1 MVIVGKASM
10 GVKERD
16 FVEAGQLELG
26 ARRIAGNAGAL
37 ALVCRDLRLYLD
49 SPGTIQVGIMRA
61 QRIASRLLGCFVFAG
76 LCFASLV
83 AASDAARQD
92 PQQTNQ
98 QQRPRTVGAQGTT
111 NTQPQTNTSEEVGE
125 GDVVRVETQL
135 VSVPTVVTDR
145 NGRPVSGLRVE
156 NFVVF
161 EDGRPQRV
169 ANFATTEAPFEIA
182 LLLDTSGSTREELG
196 LIREAA
202 KAFVGALR
210 SGDRVA
216 IVAFNNAPQNGSVV
230 AAVEV
235 LSALTSDRQLLSN
248 AIDNIGTSNGTPF
261 YDALGRIAEQVFRDR
276 PREEV
281 RGRRAIVA
289 LTDGVDS
296 SSNSGYDDAR
306 AKLLR
311 AGLASYFIEV
321 NTEDYVEDRLL
332 KDCQDDGRLSLSAK
346 QLERFR
352 TLFVPRAQKE
362 DYQDF
367 CRLGQFERMDISRQL
382 YNLARAEMNAM
393 AKDSGGK
400 NFAAANPQDARAAFA
415 QVANE
420 IGTQYSLGYYPSNK
434 LHNGQFRQIKVE
446 LRNVRDASARAREGY
461 FAPKQ

>member
-1 MVIVGKASM
+1 
-10 GVKERD
+10 
-16 FVEAGQLELG
+16 
-26 ARRIAGNAGAL
+26 
-37 ALVCRDLRLYLD
+37 
-49 SPGTIQVGIMRA
+49 MRTK
-61 QRIASRLLGCFVFAG
+61 QIEVRLLGCLVCSVLLLAP
-76 LCFASLV
+76 LV
-83 AASDAARQD
+83 AASHARRQD

-98 QQRPRTVGAQGTT
+98 QQRPRTVGSQGTT
-111 NTQPQTNTSEEVGE
+111 NTRPQTNSSTEEVGE

-145 NGRPVSGLRVE
+145 NGHPVLGLRAE

-169 ANFATTEAPFEIA
+169 SNFATTEAPFEIA

-196 LIREAA
+196 LIRDAA

-216 IVAFNNAPQNGSVV
+216 IVAFNDAPKNGSVV

-248 AIDNIGTSNGTPF
+248 AIDNIGSSNGTPF
-261 YDALGRIAEQVFRDR
+261 YDALGRIAEQVFRDP

-296 SSNSGYDDAR
+296 TSNSGYDEAH
-306 AKLLR
+306 AKVLR
-311 AGLASYFIEV
+311 AGLASYFIQV

-352 TLFVPRAQKE
+352 QLFVPRAQKE

-382 YNLARAEMNAM
+382 YNLARGEMNAM

-400 NFAAANPQDARAAFA
+400 NFAAADPQDARAAFA
-415 QVANE
+415 EVANE

-446 LRNVRDASARAREGY
+446 LRNVKDAKARAREGY
-461 FAPKQ
+461 YAPKESKQ

>member
-1 MVIVGKASM
+1 MS
-10 GVKERD
+10 
-16 FVEAGQLELG
+16 
-26 ARRIAGNAGAL
+26 
-37 ALVCRDLRLYLD
+37 
-49 SPGTIQVGIMRA
+49 A
-61 QRIASRLLGCFVFAG
+61 QRIAFRLLGCFVFAG
-76 LCFASLV
+76 LCFVSLV
-83 AASDAARQD
+83 AASHARRQE

-98 QQRPRTVGAQGTT
+98 QQRPRTVGSQGNT
-111 NTQPQTNTSEEVGE
+111 NTRPQTNSSVEEVGE

-145 NGRPVSGLRVE
+145 NGHPVTGLRAE
-156 NFVVF
+156 NFAVF
-161 EDGRPQRV
+161 EDGRAQRV
-169 ANFATTEAPFEIA
+169 TNFATTGAPFEIA

-196 LIREAA
+196 LIRDAA

-216 IVAFNNAPQNGSVV
+216 LVAFNNAPQNGPAV

-235 LSALTSDRQLLSN
+235 LSALTSDRRLLSN

-261 YDALGRIAEQVFRDR
+261 YDALGRIADQVFRDP

-296 SSNSGYDDAR
+296 SSNSGYDESR

-311 AGLASYFIEV
+311 AGLACYFIQV
-321 NTEDYVEDRLL
+321 STEDYVEDRLL
-332 KDCQDDGRLSLSAK
+332 KDCQDDGQLSLSAK

-352 TLFVPRAQKE
+352 QLFVPRAQKE

-382 YNLARAEMNAM
+382 YNLARREMDEM
-393 AKDSGGK
+393 ATASGGK
-400 NFAAANPQDARAAFA
+400 NFAAAALQDARAAFA

-420 IGTQYSLGYYPSNK
+420 IGTQYSLGYYPANK
-434 LHNGQFRQIKVE
+434 SRDGKFRQIKVE
-446 LRNVRDASARAREGY
+446 VRGVAGKPTVRAREGY
-461 FAPKQ
+461 FAPKS